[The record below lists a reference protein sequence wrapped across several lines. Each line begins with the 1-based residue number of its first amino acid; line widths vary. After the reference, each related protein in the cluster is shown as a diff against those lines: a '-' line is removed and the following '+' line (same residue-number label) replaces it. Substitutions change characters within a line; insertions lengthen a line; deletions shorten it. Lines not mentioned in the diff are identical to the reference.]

1 MKAIIKSPVEDY
13 MGVSASV
20 AFADGKAEAD
30 ISESQLDYF
39 ESAGYKVEILEDSKA
54 TKAKTKV
61 KEAEAPAEEVAEA
74 EVDTEAKPE
83 TQGK

>member
-1 MKAIIKSPVEDY
+1 MKAIIKSPVKDY

-39 ESAGYKVEILEDSKA
+39 ESAGYAVEILEAPKTVKIKTDTKDSKD
-54 TKAKTKV
+54 T
-61 KEAEAPAEEVAEA
+61 KEAESEPEVK
-74 EVDTEAKPE
+74 TE
-83 TQGK
+83 GK

>member
-1 MKAIIKSPVEDY
+1 MKAIIKSLVKDY

-39 ESAGYKVEILEDSKA
+39 KSAGYTVEILEAPKA
-54 TKAKTKV
+54 VKTKTDTKDT
-61 KEAEAPAEEVAEA
+61 KEAESEPEVK
-74 EVDTEAKPE
+74 TE
-83 TQGK
+83 GK

>member
-20 AFADGKAEAD
+20 AFADGRAEAD

-39 ESAGYKVEILEDSKA
+39 ESAGYKVEILEAPKV
-54 TKAKTKV
+54 AKNKTDAKDT
-61 KEAEAPAEEVAEA
+61 KEAESEPEVK
-74 EVDTEAKPE
+74 TE
-83 TQGK
+83 GK

>member
-1 MKAIIKSPVEDY
+1 

-39 ESAGYKVEILEDSKA
+39 ESAGYKVEILEAPKA
-54 TKAKTKV
+54 VKTKTDTKDT
-61 KEAEAPAEEVAEA
+61 KEAESEPEVK
-74 EVDTEAKPE
+74 TE
-83 TQGK
+83 GK

>member
-20 AFADGKAEAD
+20 AFADGRAEAD

-39 ESAGYKVEILEDSKA
+39 ESAGYKVEILESPKT
-54 TKAKTKV
+54 TKAKTK
-61 KEAEAPAEEVAEA
+61 VAEA

>member
-20 AFADGKAEAD
+20 AFADGRAEAD

-39 ESAGYKVEILEDSKA
+39 ESAGYKVEILESPKT
-54 TKAKTKV
+54 TKTKTKV

>member
-39 ESAGYKVEILEDSKA
+39 ESAGYKVEILESPKT

-61 KEAEAPAEEVAEA
+61 KEAEALAEEVAEA

>member
-39 ESAGYKVEILEDSKA
+39 ESR
-54 TKAKTKV
+54 
-61 KEAEAPAEEVAEA
+61 
-74 EVDTEAKPE
+74 KP
-83 TQGK
+83 T

>member
-1 MKAIIKSPVEDY
+1 MKAIIKSPVKDY

-39 ESAGYKVEILEDSKA
+39 ESAGYTVEILEAPKVAKNKA
-54 TKAKTKV
+54 DAKDT
-61 KEAEAPAEEVAEA
+61 KEAESEPEVK
-74 EVDTEAKPE
+74 TE
-83 TQGK
+83 GK

>member
-20 AFADGKAEAD
+20 AFADGRAEAD

-39 ESAGYKVEILEDSKA
+39 ESAGYKVEILESPKA
-54 TKAKTKV
+54 TKTKTKV
-61 KEAEAPAEEVAEA
+61 KEAETSAEEVAEA

>member
-20 AFADGKAEAD
+20 AFADGRAEAD

>member
-39 ESAGYKVEILEDSKA
+39 ESAGYTVEILEAPKA
-54 TKAKTKV
+54 VKTKTDTKDT
-61 KEAEAPAEEVAEA
+61 KEAESEPEVK
-74 EVDTEAKPE
+74 TE
-83 TQGK
+83 GKQNAR

>member
-39 ESAGYKVEILEDSKA
+39 KSAGYKVEILEAPKA
-54 TKAKTKV
+54 TKAKVKV
-61 KEAEAPAEEVAEA
+61 KEAESPAEEVAEA
-74 EVDTEAKPE
+74 EVETEAKPE

>member
-20 AFADGKAEAD
+20 AFANGKAEAD

-39 ESAGYKVEILEDSKA
+39 ESAGYKVEILESPKT

>member
-1 MKAIIKSPVEDY
+1 MKAIIKSRVKDY

-39 ESAGYKVEILEDSKA
+39 ASAGYTVEILEAPKA
-54 TKAKTKV
+54 VKTKTDTKDT
-61 KEAEAPAEEVAEA
+61 KEAESEPEVK
-74 EVDTEAKPE
+74 TE
-83 TQGK
+83 GK

>member
-20 AFADGKAEAD
+20 AFADGRAEAD

-39 ESAGYKVEILEDSKA
+39 ESAGYKVEILESPKT

-61 KEAEAPAEEVAEA
+61 KEAESPAEEVAGA
-74 EVDTEAKPE
+74 EVETEAKPE

>member
-1 MKAIIKSPVEDY
+1 MKAIIKSPVKDY

-39 ESAGYKVEILEDSKA
+39 ESAGYKVEILEAPKA
-54 TKAKTKV
+54 AKTKADAKDT
-61 KEAEAPAEEVAEA
+61 KEAESGPEVK
-74 EVDTEAKPE
+74 TE
-83 TQGK
+83 GK

>member
-20 AFADGKAEAD
+20 AFADGRAEAD

-39 ESAGYKVEILEDSKA
+39 ESAGYIVEILEAPKVAKNKA
-54 TKAKTKV
+54 DAKDT
-61 KEAEAPAEEVAEA
+61 KEAESEPEVK
-74 EVDTEAKPE
+74 TE
-83 TQGK
+83 GK

>member
-1 MKAIIKSPVEDY
+1 MKAIIKSPVKDY

-39 ESAGYKVEILEDSKA
+39 ESAGYTVEILEAPKVAKNKA
-54 TKAKTKV
+54 DT
-61 KEAEAPAEEVAEA
+61 KEAESEPEVK
-74 EVDTEAKPE
+74 TE
-83 TQGK
+83 GK

>member
-1 MKAIIKSPVEDY
+1 MKAIIKSQVKDY

-39 ESAGYKVEILEDSKA
+39 KSAGYTVEILEAPKVAKNKA
-54 TKAKTKV
+54 DAKDT
-61 KEAEAPAEEVAEA
+61 KEAESEPEVK
-74 EVDTEAKPE
+74 TE
-83 TQGK
+83 GK

>member
-1 MKAIIKSPVEDY
+1 

-39 ESAGYKVEILEDSKA
+39 ESAGYTVEILEVSKT
-54 TKAKTKV
+54 TKNKTDTKDT
-61 KEAEAPAEEVAEA
+61 KEAESEPEVK
-74 EVDTEAKPE
+74 TE
-83 TQGK
+83 GK